1 MTQSRLPGRH
11 SWSLSRKQQ
20 IFEAVS
26 ANYLGGCCRKDVF
39 KNGCSMN
46 TVVNTLSSP
55 ELSSCKTAEEVV
67 LFAREQRS
75 VVGLQYALLL
85 VKELAKALQQQRKAQ
100 DTSLSDVFARKKSLE
115 RLLLKELGVWCYLAY
130 LQGASYR
137 YLDQAE
143 VCFSHM
149 FSFEDLDAELEMY
162 YAFILWSK
170 WQEKQA
176 QPGDMKQCFTLLSR
190 CSEAESFQVSQ
201 LDVVWFR
208 LGYLYQVGAGCKQ
221 DTKKAEVCF
230 EQARNLGLDC

>member
-1 MTQSRLPGRH
+1 
-11 SWSLSRKQQ
+11 
-20 IFEAVS
+20 
-26 ANYLGGCCRKDVF
+26 
-39 KNGCSMN
+39 MN
-46 TVVNTLSSP
+46 TVVNTLSSS
-55 ELSSCKTAEEVV
+55 ELSSCKTAEEVI

-85 VKELAKALQQQRKAQ
+85 VKELAKALQQQRKVQ
-100 DTSLSDVFARKKSLE
+100 ETSLSDVFARKKSLE

-137 YLDQAE
+137 YLEQAE

-149 FSFEDLDAELEMY
+149 FSFENLDAELEMY

-176 QPGDMKQCFTLLSR
+176 QPGDMKQCFTLLLR

>member
-1 MTQSRLPGRH
+1 
-11 SWSLSRKQQ
+11 
-20 IFEAVS
+20 
-26 ANYLGGCCRKDVF
+26 
-39 KNGCSMN
+39 MN

>member
-1 MTQSRLPGRH
+1 
-11 SWSLSRKQQ
+11 
-20 IFEAVS
+20 
-26 ANYLGGCCRKDVF
+26 
-39 KNGCSMN
+39 MN

-75 VVGLQYALLL
+75 VVGLQYALFL

>member
-1 MTQSRLPGRH
+1 
-11 SWSLSRKQQ
+11 
-20 IFEAVS
+20 
-26 ANYLGGCCRKDVF
+26 
-39 KNGCSMN
+39 MN
-46 TVVNTLSSP
+46 TVVNTLSSS
-55 ELSSCKTAEEVV
+55 ELSSCKTAEEVI

-75 VVGLQYALLL
+75 VVGLQHALLL

-100 DTSLSDVFARKKSLE
+100 DIFLSDVFARKKSLE

-137 YLDQAE
+137 YLEKAE
-143 VCFSHM
+143 VCFSRI

-162 YAFILWSK
+162 FAFILWSK

-176 QPGDMKQCFTLLSR
+176 QPGDMKRCFTLLSR

-208 LGYLYQVGAGCKQ
+208 LGYLYQVGAGCRQ
-221 DTKKAEVCF
+221 DAKKAEVCF

>member
-1 MTQSRLPGRH
+1 
-11 SWSLSRKQQ
+11 
-20 IFEAVS
+20 
-26 ANYLGGCCRKDVF
+26 
-39 KNGCSMN
+39 MN
-46 TVVNTLSSP
+46 TVVNTLSSS
-55 ELSSCKTAEEVV
+55 ELSSCKTAEEMV

-75 VVGLQYALLL
+75 VVGLQHALLL

-100 DTSLSDVFARKKSLE
+100 EASLSDVFARKKSLE
-115 RLLLKELGVWCYLAY
+115 RLLLKELGVWCYLSY
-130 LQGASYR
+130 LQGASYS
-137 YLDQAE
+137 YLEQAE

-149 FSFEDLDAELEMY
+149 FSFENLDAELEMY

-176 QPGDMKQCFTLLSR
+176 QPGDMKQCFTLLLR

-221 DTKKAEVCF
+221 DANKAEVCF

>member
-1 MTQSRLPGRH
+1 
-11 SWSLSRKQQ
+11 
-20 IFEAVS
+20 
-26 ANYLGGCCRKDVF
+26 
-39 KNGCSMN
+39 MN
-46 TVVNTLSSP
+46 TVVNTLSSS
-55 ELSSCKTAEEVV
+55 ELSSSKTAEEMV

-100 DTSLSDVFARKKSLE
+100 EASLSDVFARKKSLE

-137 YLDQAE
+137 YLEQAE

-149 FSFEDLDAELEMY
+149 FSFENLDAELEMY

-176 QPGDMKQCFTLLSR
+176 QPGDMKQCFTLLLR

>member
-1 MTQSRLPGRH
+1 
-11 SWSLSRKQQ
+11 
-20 IFEAVS
+20 
-26 ANYLGGCCRKDVF
+26 
-39 KNGCSMN
+39 MN
-46 TVVNTLSSP
+46 TVVNTLSSS
-55 ELSSCKTAEEVV
+55 ELSSCKTAEELI

-100 DTSLSDVFARKKSLE
+100 EASLSDVFVRKKSLE

-137 YLDQAE
+137 YLEQAE

>member
-1 MTQSRLPGRH
+1 
-11 SWSLSRKQQ
+11 
-20 IFEAVS
+20 
-26 ANYLGGCCRKDVF
+26 
-39 KNGCSMN
+39 MN
-46 TVVNTLSSP
+46 TVANTLSSS
-55 ELSSCKTAEEVV
+55 ELSSCKTADEVV

-75 VVGLQYALLL
+75 VVGLQHALLL
-85 VKELAKALQQQRKAQ
+85 VKELAKALQQQRKVQ
-100 DTSLSDVFARKKSLE
+100 ETSLSDVFARKKSLE

-137 YLDQAE
+137 YLEQAE
-143 VCFSHM
+143 VCFSLI

-176 QPGDMKQCFTLLSR
+176 QPGDMKQCFVLLSR
-190 CSEAESFQVSQ
+190 CSEAESFQVFQ